1 LNWSLARFEN
11 RTREGTVMKEEK
23 IQLPNGLTLNVAHI
37 LSEKPVILFLHFSG
51 GTLEA
56 WHGIIPHFSADYS
69 VIAPDIRGHGKSEKP
84 ESGYHIDDMA
94 EDIILL
100 LNELGI
106 ECCHIIGSSMGAELG
121 LSIAASHPGMVKSL
135 VCEGGLY
142 DRWGEYSLL
151 EGTKEKAE
159 IERTEL
165 LASINNE
172 EELVFSSAEEYLSSM
187 EKEFKEAEIWNR
199 HAEAFIRSTMEQRVN
214 GHFANRFTKNVLAD
228 FISSCWDIR
237 LEDYYRKIRCPV
249 LFLPSQEES
258 EDRRAEKSI
267 KHFSS
272 LIREHNITYIPK
284 SLHAYVWLQFPFQAA
299 DAVKSF
305 YKSLKSGRLSV

>member
-1 LNWSLARFEN
+1 
-11 RTREGTVMKEEK
+11 MKEEK
-23 IQLPNGLTLNVAHI
+23 ILLPNGISMNVVHS
-37 LSEKPVILFLHFSG
+37 LSEKPAILFLHFSG
-51 GTLEA
+51 GTWQA
-56 WHGIIPHFSADYS
+56 WHGVIPHFSAEYS

-84 ESGYHIDDMA
+84 ESGYHIDEMA

-100 LNELGI
+100 LNGLGI
-106 ECCHIIGSSMGAELG
+106 ECCHIIGSSMGAEVG
-121 LSIAASHPGMVKSL
+121 LSIAASHPEMVKSL

-142 DRWGEYSLL
+142 DRWGEYSLID
-151 EGTKEKAE
+151 GTKEEAD

-165 LASINNE
+165 LASIINE

-199 HAEAFIRSTMEQRVN
+199 HAEAFSRSTMEQR
-214 GHFANRFTKNVLAD
+214 GKGQFANRFKKNVLAG

-237 LEDYYRKIRCPV
+237 LEDYYRKMSCPV

-258 EDRRAEKSI
+258 EDRLAEKSI

-272 LIREHNITYIPK
+272 LLREYYKIYIPN

-299 DAVKSF
+299 EAVKSF
-305 YKSLKSGRLSV
+305 YKSLKTGRLSV